1 MDKEVTLEENREK
14 KRSPKVGTFTF
25 LKYIIMLIHYSFII
39 HWIIF
44 SDIHHSIFFRARHIS
59 ILGLTPPLISWEA
72 LCQRPMVFFWG
83 GGFFIPIYDMGRS
96 ASHGCYEV
104 IANSVHEVPIPTFP
118 LSCLSVGG
126 ALRQALMNR
135 ARRGP

>member
-1 MDKEVTLEENREK
+1 MPATY
-14 KRSPKVGTFTF
+14 G
-25 LKYIIMLIHYSFII
+25 
-39 HWIIF
+39 
-44 SDIHHSIFFRARHIS
+44 FF
-59 ILGLTPPLISWEA
+59 G
-72 LCQRPMVFFWG
+72 G

-96 ASHGCYEV
+96 SSHGCYEV